1 METTPRSGEES
12 NTPLAQSVSTPVH
25 TPREPHKAPTWAGL
39 TNAIGGGG
47 TGPLIIVPTTTR
59 Y

>member
-1 METTPRSGEES
+1 METTPRSDEES

-39 TNAIGGGG
+39 TYVLGGGG
-47 TGPLIIVPTTTR
+47 TQRSTIVPTTTSD
-59 Y
+59 

>member
-25 TPREPHKAPTWAGL
+25 TPREPHKAPMWAGL
-39 TNAIGGGG
+39 TYVIGGGG
-47 TGPLIIVPTTTR
+47 AQYLTIAPTTTR